1 MSGPEPAQPVRPS
14 QNTPASAP
22 DLRGLPAGYP
32 FKPDW
37 EVTPRQVHG
46 MLANRTPF
54 ILLDCRRPEEH
65 EFNRIAGDVFI
76 PMSEVE
82 RRADELEDEEGGRE
96 TPVVVYCHHGH
107 RSLRV
112 AAALRALGFS
122 DVKSMAGG
130 IEAWSV
136 GVDSAVPRY

>member
-1 MSGPEPAQPVRPS
+1 MSGPEPLQPVPPS
-14 QNTPASAP
+14 QNTPGSAP

-37 EVTPRQVHG
+37 EITPRRVRE
-46 MLANRTPF
+46 LLDERALF

-65 EFNRIAGDVFI
+65 EAARIAGDVFI
-76 PMSEVE
+76 PMTEVE
-82 RRADELEDEEGGRE
+82 RRADELEDDAGGCD

-112 AAALRALGFS
+112 TAALRAMGFS

-130 IEAWSV
+130 IEAWSL
-136 GVDSAVPRY
+136 GVDPTTPRY